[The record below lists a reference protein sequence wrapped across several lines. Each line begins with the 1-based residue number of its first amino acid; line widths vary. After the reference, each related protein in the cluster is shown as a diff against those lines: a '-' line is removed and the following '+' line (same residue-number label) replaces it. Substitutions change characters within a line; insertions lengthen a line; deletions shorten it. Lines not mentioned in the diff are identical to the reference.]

1 MESSRSESEAADGCY
16 YQGNQGGVW
25 MRRDSN
31 REPREEEIGAKGALQ
46 ATALAVT
53 HSVSC
58 RG

>member
-1 MESSRSESEAADGCY
+1 
-16 YQGNQGGVW
+16 

-46 ATALAVT
+46 AMALAVT